1 MQATEITNDD
11 VGKTVVDGSG
21 DEVGIVARYEHG
33 TAYVEPD
40 PGIATKLKTTLGWDD
55 ESEEDYPLQ
64 AASVAT
70 VTDDQIRLRSDL

>member
-1 MQATEITNDD
+1 MQATELTNDD